1 MAMHHRTVD
10 TGIGQ
15 LTLVGEG
22 ETLMGLYY
30 PGHWTGPD
38 RATFGPRDR
47 GALRE
52 AERQLGEYLAG
63 ARTAFELDVRM
74 TGSPFRR
81 AVWQLIAAIPRGQT
95 RSYGQLAAALPVPSH
110 PRAVGTAVGANP
122 LSIVVPC
129 HRVVGSAGGLTG
141 YAGGLER
148 KRRLLELEG
157 ALLSST

>member
-1 MAMHHRTVD
+1 MHHNTVE
-10 TGIGQ
+10 TGIGE

-30 PGHWTGPD
+30 PGHWTNPD
-38 RATFGPRDR
+38 RAGFGPRDR
-47 GALRE
+47 GALRV
-52 AERQLGEYLAG
+52 AERQLHEYLAG
-63 ARTAFELDVRM
+63 ARPAFDLTVRM
-74 TGSPFRR
+74 VGSPFRR
-81 AVWQLIAAIPRGQT
+81 AVWELIAAIPRGQT
-95 RSYGQLAAALPVPSH
+95 RTYGQLAAALAVPSH

-129 HRVVGSAGGLTG
+129 HRVVGSAGALTG

-157 ALLSST
+157 ALLSSR